1 MLLSPLKRLTN
12 TREAPMRLIS
22 LIAPAVLA
30 ETRYVELVPEQI
42 AKSVRVTEEEILD
55 DLLYPGDHRVIDG
68 SVDRHRSRSDSR
80 PWA

>member
-1 MLLSPLKRLTN
+1 
-12 TREAPMRLIS
+12 MRLMS

-42 AKSVRVTEEEILD
+42 ARAVRVTDEEILD

-68 SVDRHRSRSDSR
+68 SVDRQRSRSDAPS
-80 PWA
+80 PA